1 MELFRL
7 LGTVAIENSEANKA
21 IDETTEKA
29 ESSHSRIGSAFEKIG
44 SAAVAVGKTIAA
56 GLAVGTAAVTALTKS
71 SLDGYADYEQLVGG
85 VETLFKT
92 SAKKVQEYADAAYK
106 TAGLSA
112 NEYMETVTS
121 FSASL
126 LQGLSGDTQAAADM
140 ADMAIVDM
148 ADNANKMGSDMSSIQ
163 NAYMGFAKQNYSML
177 DNLKLG
183 YGGTQAEMHRLLQD
197 AALLDDEFASTAKF
211 SIDNKG
217 HLEARFGDIVQA
229 IHIVQSEMGITGTT
243 ALEASETISGSLAS
257 AKSAWKNLL
266 TGLGNEDADLSGLT
280 DQFIVSVETAARN
293 ILPRI
298 KIILGRIVDLAA
310 DSFGRLKEKLP
321 ELWANAFDKVD
332 EMTGGKLSVLKEKI
346 AEHSGGISE
355 AFSSIWAKVQG
366 IWNATGQPIFDGISY
381 AFQYVKDNWDV
392 VSESISTAFGIMW
405 DYCQTYWENI
415 GQPIWDMISFAVNL
429 VVDLFKENMP
439 AIMGFFQ
446 DAIAGIKDTWE
457 NHLKPVFEAIGAFL
471 NNKVKPAFEFVW
483 EKVIGP
489 LIETVFSLI
498 GDLWNNT
505 LKPVFDGI
513 CDFITGVFTLNW
525 EKMGEGILG
534 IVGGLWEGVKSIFSA
549 VTGFLGDIFGG
560 MKDKVTQAMSD
571 MKAKVEENGGGIKGY
586 LKTVGDSAKQAW
598 EIAFNKMDEIT
609 GGKMSEMKR
618 KIEENGGGI
627 EGYVKTMT
635 GSAKQAWEI
644 AFNKMDEITGGK
656 LTDIKNSMTEKLT
669 AAKDRVLGIFDKIR
683 IGITN
688 KIEGAKNAVKRIVDK
703 IKSIFD
709 FDFELPK
716 IKMPHFS
723 ISPAGWKIGDLLDGT
738 IPSLGIEWYAK
749 GGVMEKPTVFGRNG
763 NNAMV
768 GGEAEA
774 EAIAPISTLQEYIAE
789 AVASQ
794 NAGLVAVLEK
804 ILGAILSLDENMG
817 GNMREALEGT
827 ALEVNHREFARLVKA
842 VN

>member
-7 LGTVAIENSEANKA
+7 LGTIAVENSGANEA

-29 ESSHSRIGSAFEKIG
+29 EGSHGKIGSAFEKIG

-85 VETLFKT
+85 VETLFKK
-92 SAKKVQEYADAAYK
+92 SADVVQEYADRAYK

-126 LQGLSGDTQAAADM
+126 LQSLGGDTKKAANM
-140 ADMAIVDM
+140 ADMAIIDM
-148 ADNANKMGSDMSSIQ
+148 ADNANKMGSNMSSIQ
-163 NAYMGFAKQNYSML
+163 NAYQGFAKQNYSML

-217 HLEARFGDIVQA
+217 HLEARFSDIVQA
-229 IHIVQSEMGITGTT
+229 IHIVQTEMGITGTT

-280 DQFIVSVETAARN
+280 DQFIVSVETAAEN

-298 KIILGRIVDLAA
+298 KIILGRIVELAE

-321 ELWANAFDKVD
+321 ELWSNAFDKMD
-332 EMTGGKLSVLKEKI
+332 EITGGKLSVLKEKI
-346 AEHSGGISE
+346 AEHGGGIGE
-355 AFSSIWAKVQG
+355 VFSNTWAKVQW
-366 IWNATGQPIFDGISY
+366 IWDAVGQPIWDAISS
-381 AFQYVKDNWDV
+381 AFQYVSDNWDI
-392 VSESISTAFGIMW
+392 VSESISTAFGVLW
-405 DYCQTYWENI
+405 DYCQTYWTNI
-415 GQPIWDMISFAVNL
+415 GQPIWDMISFAVNF
-429 VVDLFKENMP
+429 VMDLFKENMP

-471 NNKVKPAFEFVW
+471 NDVVKPAFEFVF
-483 EKVIGP
+483 EKFIGP

-513 CDFITGVFTLNW
+513 CDFLTGVFTLNW
-525 EKMGEGILG
+525 EKMGEGIKG
-534 IVGGLWEGVKSIFSA
+534 IVTGLWEGVKTIFSSVA
-549 VTGFLGDIFGG
+549 GFLEDTFGG
-560 MKDKVTQAMSD
+560 MKDKVTEAMSN

-598 EIAFNKMDEIT
+598 EMAFNKMDEIT
-609 GGKMSEMKR
+609 GGKMSAMKQ

-627 EGYVKTMT
+627 KGTFKTVMDT
-635 GSAKQAWEI
+635 TKEAWSN

-656 LTDIKNSMTEKLT
+656 LTEIKDKMSEKLT
-669 AAKDRVLGIFDKIR
+669 AAKDTVVGIFDKIKS
-683 IGITN
+683 GITE
-688 KIEGAKNAVKRIVDK
+688 KIELAKETISGIVDK
-703 IKSIFD
+703 IKGIFN

-723 ISPAGWKIGDLLDGT
+723 VTPSGWEIGDLLKGSV
-738 IPSLGIEWYAK
+738 PKLGIEWYAE
-749 GGVMEKPTVFGRNG
+749 GGVMEKPTVFGVNG

-768 GGEAEA
+768 GGEAGK
-774 EAIAPISTLQEYIAE
+774 EAIAPIDVLQGYVAQ

-794 NAGLVAVLEK
+794 NAALVAVLEK

-827 ALEVNHREFARLVKA
+827 AFEMNHREFARLVKA